1 MKKQYLQDTLEK
13 YHLGGLVERV
23 KIEIKNKTLTTNFIS
38 IQKNLVGFLESPNID
53 LPDCEFGIYDTSQL
67 LKLIGITDNFITLD
81 IETKNKITNKILIKD
96 NEFNLEYI
104 LADVKL
110 TPSVPIID
118 EPTYNLISDIDEEFL
133 LKFLKAKKAI
143 SSENFSLTQTKDIN
157 GAPVLSFTL
166 GDSNYSNKI
175 NFDIKLKTSSIPGPL
190 ILFPIK
196 EFAEILI
203 ANKGFEIGL
212 LSVSEDGLLKIEF
225 SHKENVKSTYLLV
238 GKE

>member
-1 MKKQYLQDTLEK
+1 M
-13 YHLGGLVERV
+13 
-23 KIEIKNKTLTTNFIS
+23 N
-38 IQKNLVGFLESPNID
+38 
-53 LPDCEFGIYDTSQL
+53 
-67 LKLIGITDNFITLD
+67 LIGITDNFITLD

-190 ILFPIK
+190 ISFPIK

-203 ANKGFEIGL
+203 ANKGFEMGL